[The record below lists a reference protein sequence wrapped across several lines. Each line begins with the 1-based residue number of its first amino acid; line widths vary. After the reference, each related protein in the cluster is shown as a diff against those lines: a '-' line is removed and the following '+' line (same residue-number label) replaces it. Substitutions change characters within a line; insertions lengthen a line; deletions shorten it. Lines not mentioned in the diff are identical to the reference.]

1 MSTGLSENT
10 GAGRV
15 DFARLASLKRFDCAD
30 RSRWGTVPE
39 AEWQDWRWQYRN
51 RIRSEEQLVRLGFSL
66 SENERAGFRLA
77 TGRLRFEVTPYF
89 SCLMD
94 RVNPHCPIRRQLVP
108 TAAEMRSEPGE
119 MLDPCGEDA
128 ASPVPGLVHRYPD
141 RVLLLAG
148 LQCAGYCRYCTRARM
163 VGRAGYVFDHGT
175 FAAQLEYLRAHR
187 RVRDVLISGG
197 DPLLLGDE
205 RLELVL
211 RSVRQIP
218 HVEIVRLGTRV
229 PVFLPQRITPG
240 LCAMLRQ
247 YHPLFVSVH
256 VNHPLELTAE
266 ARDAL
271 ALLADAGIP
280 LASQSV
286 LLRGINDDETTL
298 LALMQ
303 KLLLCR
309 VRPYYLYQ
317 CDPVVGTAHMRVGLA
332 RGLELIECL
341 RGLTSG
347 LAVPSYVLDAPVGGG
362 KLPLAPGRVTI
373 QEGGRILVRTFTG
386 CEVEYPES
394 DLVRDH
400 NRQCS

>member
-1 MSTGLSENT
+1 MSTGVSENT

-15 DFARLASLKRFDCAD
+15 DYARLAVLKRFEPAD
-30 RSRWGTVPE
+30 RSRWGAVPE
-39 AEWQDWRWQYRN
+39 AHWQDWHWQCRN
-51 RIRSEEQLVRLGFSL
+51 RIRSEEQLVRLGFNL
-66 SENERAGFRLA
+66 SEDERAGFRLA
-77 TGRLRFEVTPYF
+77 LARLRFEVTPYF

-94 RVNPHCPIRRQLVP
+94 PVDPHCPIRRQLVP
-108 TAAEMRSEPGE
+108 TVAEMQSEPGE
-119 MLDPCGEDA
+119 MLDPCCEDA

-163 VGRAGYVFDHGT
+163 VGRTGYVFDHHT
-175 FAAQLEYLRAHR
+175 FAAQLAYLKAHPG
-187 RVRDVLISGG
+187 VRDVLISGG
-197 DPLLLGDE
+197 DPLLLSDA

-211 RSVRQIP
+211 RSLRQIP

-229 PVFLPQRITPG
+229 PVFLPQRITPE
-240 LCAMLRQ
+240 LCAMLRR

-271 ALLADAGIP
+271 AMLADAGIP

-341 RGLTSG
+341 RRSTSG
-347 LAVPSYVLDAPVGGG
+347 LAVPSYVLDSPEGGG
-362 KLPLAPGRVTI
+362 KLPLGPERVTI
-373 QEGGRILVRTFTG
+373 QDGGRIVVRTFTG
-386 CEVEYPES
+386 GEVECPGS
-394 DLVRDH
+394 NLVRS
-400 NRQCS
+400 RGRACA